1 MSGTLFN
8 LWVVPTRHRELSQRY
23 NTTMPMHVPISRAI
37 TEDKVESL
45 TLMIPRRTVIK
56 DCGNKIKMMMNMDH
70 EYALGYDCKVFD
82 YRSVLVMYEIMGE
95 VAPSDIST
103 MFPEM
108 SPIEEELEAT
118 LCLSM
123 RSLEYPFGWEIIEL

>member
-1 MSGTLFN
+1 
-8 LWVVPTRHRELSQRY
+8 
-23 NTTMPMHVPISRAI
+23 
-37 TEDKVESL
+37 
-45 TLMIPRRTVIK
+45 
-56 DCGNKIKMMMNMDH
+56 MNMDH

-95 VAPSDIST
+95 IAPSDIST

-108 SPIEEELEAT
+108 SPVEEELEAM
-118 LCLSM
+118 LCLST

>member
-1 MSGTLFN
+1 
-8 LWVVPTRHRELSQRY
+8 
-23 NTTMPMHVPISRAI
+23 
-37 TEDKVESL
+37 
-45 TLMIPRRTVIK
+45 
-56 DCGNKIKMMMNMDH
+56 
-70 EYALGYDCKVFD
+70 
-82 YRSVLVMYEIMGE
+82 VMYEIMGE

-123 RSLEYPFGWEIIEL
+123 RSLEYPFGWELLEL

>member
-8 LWVVPTRHRELSQRY
+8 LWVVPTRHKELSKRY

-37 TEDKVESL
+37 TEDKVVML
-45 TLMIPRRTVIK
+45 TEMIPKKTIIK
-56 DCGNKIKMMMNMDH
+56 NCGKSVKLMMNTDY

-82 YRSVLVMYEIMGE
+82 YQSVLVMYEIMGE
-95 VAPSDIST
+95 VAPADIPT
-103 MFPEM
+103 MFPEL
-108 SPIEEELEAT
+108 SPVEEELEAT

>member
-1 MSGTLFN
+1 
-8 LWVVPTRHRELSQRY
+8 
-23 NTTMPMHVPISRAI
+23 
-37 TEDKVESL
+37 
-45 TLMIPRRTVIK
+45 MIPRRTVIR
-56 DCGNKIKMMMNMDH
+56 DCGEKVKLMMNMDH

-82 YRSVLVMYEIMGE
+82 YKLVMYEIMGE

-123 RSLEYPFGWEIIEL
+123 RSLEYPFGWELLEL

>member
-1 MSGTLFN
+1 
-8 LWVVPTRHRELSQRY
+8 
-23 NTTMPMHVPISRAI
+23 
-37 TEDKVESL
+37 VESL
-45 TLMIPRRTVIK
+45 TLMVPRRTVIR
-56 DCGNKIKMMMNMDH
+56 DCGEKVKLMMNMDH

-82 YRSVLVMYEIMGE
+82 YQSVLVMYEIMGE
-95 VAPSDIST
+95 VAPADIST

-108 SPIEEELEAT
+108 SPVEEELEAT

>member
-8 LWVVPTRHRELSQRY
+8 LWVVPTRHKELSQRY
-23 NTTMPMHVPISRAI
+23 NTTMPMRVPISRAI

-95 VAPSDIST
+95 VAPPT
-103 MFPEM
+103 
-108 SPIEEELEAT
+108 
-118 LCLSM
+118 
-123 RSLEYPFGWEIIEL
+123 YPRCFLKCHPSRKS